1 CQTWVNVAMLKIV
14 IWGYSNC
21 DKIPVCRVLKSG
33 KHRDFFGKHPVFFG
47 KQKNG
52 LGKHVLDFWETF
64 ALILASDSAFGT
76 CRTYTKN

>member
-1 CQTWVNVAMLKIV
+1 MYIPFLVLDFTIAFNVAMLKIV

-47 KQKNG
+47 KQMNG
-52 LGKHVLDFWETF
+52 LGNTLLIFGKHLP
-64 ALILASDSAFGT
+64 
-76 CRTYTKN
+76 